1 MQGLRQLQQT
11 VELVIDDGC
20 ICNKSAAKSLLQ
32 VEMRLRPGSAGLADR
47 TLFFEP
53 PAASARTVPEVA
65 TGRQSMTRRW
75 QFYDYLNT
83 RIGCGAEDRK
93 GYILPTVKTTARGI
107 TMS

>member
-1 MQGLRQLQQT
+1 
-11 VELVIDDGC
+11 
-20 ICNKSAAKSLLQ
+20 
-32 VEMRLRPGSAGLADR
+32 
-47 TLFFEP
+47 
-53 PAASARTVPEVA
+53 
-65 TGRQSMTRRW
+65 MTRRW

>member
-1 MQGLRQLQQT
+1 M
-11 VELVIDDGC
+11 
-20 ICNKSAAKSLLQ
+20 
-32 VEMRLRPGSAGLADR
+32 
-47 TLFFEP
+47 
-53 PAASARTVPEVA
+53 AASAANLQQNLFSRLKCGFGPGAAGLPTEPLFRTADTPRPRTVPNVA
-65 TGRQSMTRRW
+65 IGRQSMTRRW